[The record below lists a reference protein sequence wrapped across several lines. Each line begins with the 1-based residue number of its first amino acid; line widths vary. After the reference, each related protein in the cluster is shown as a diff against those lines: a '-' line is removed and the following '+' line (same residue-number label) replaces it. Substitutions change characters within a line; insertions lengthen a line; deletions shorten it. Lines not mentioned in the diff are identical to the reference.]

1 LFIKNL
7 SLIFDLSIQPK
18 YNKTIM
24 KAIKINVEKQEVS
37 IIEIGTELQ
46 DIYNAIGNDCSCI
59 TAPISYENDDV
70 MFCDDESLL
79 RPSTIKGGFMYPDWN
94 YPIVSNAIILGT
106 DENGN
111 SVDCEST
118 LEEIKSDLKF
128 ISIENTNLQRYINQF
143 A

>member
-1 LFIKNL
+1 
-7 SLIFDLSIQPK
+7 
-18 YNKTIM
+18 M

-37 IIEIGTELQ
+37 IIEIGNDLQ

-118 LEEIKSDLKF
+118 LEEIKNGIRF